1 MRLLSATELFRGE
14 SGASSNRESSPSTTD
29 LRADRLFTQRSG
41 LHFVS
46 RAEIFPAL
54 QRDRHVAI
62 LPHEIVEGA
71 EIEFFALLHTG
82 VGEEFHDLQF
92 ADLIGDGLARAG

>member
-14 SGASSNRESSPSTTD
+14 SGASSNKESSPSTTD

-54 QRDRHVAI
+54 QRDRHVAV
-62 LPHEIVEGA
+62 LPDEVVEDA
-71 EIEFFALLHTG
+71 EVEFVALLHAR
-82 VGEEFHDLQF
+82 VG
-92 ADLIGDGLARAG
+92 